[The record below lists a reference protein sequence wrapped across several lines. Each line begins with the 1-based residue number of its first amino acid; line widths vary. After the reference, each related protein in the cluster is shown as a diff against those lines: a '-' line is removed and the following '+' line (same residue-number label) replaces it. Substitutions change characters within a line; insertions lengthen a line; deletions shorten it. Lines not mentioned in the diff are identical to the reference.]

1 MPPRSATIPYVLAL
15 SLRLACLATAAAQ
28 SAIGRANAW

>member
-1 MPPRSATIPYVLAL
+1 VPRR
-15 SLRLACLATAAAQ
+15 SLRLPFLATAAAQ